1 MKDRLRNWKL
11 ETKLNTQQEFTDAG
25 VGQAQCPHLFYDYTC
40 VKTTIAYITCNFKRR
55 SIAV

>member
-25 VGQAQCPHLFYDYTC
+25 VGQPQCPHLFYDYTC
-40 VKTTIAYITCNFKRR
+40 AKTTIA
-55 SIAV
+55 